1 MQVPLMAHMLAA
13 LTWTVDA
20 RVGLFGDA
28 APTPALAAAL
38 VAPRHPPVPSALFSS
53 VAHGWSSRAGAD
65 ARTRHAQTLLA
76 HSTWLAFLCDRWQV
90 LRTMGDAPMRALMQR
105 TLLHALRD
113 PAAMSR
119 HPLAVG
125 PTFRLLLLTLQVVLE
140 EDRGLEVSGGGVSG
154 HGAAHADGSD
164 GKGGGREAAAAL
176 IRLRDDALTAALW
189 WFSDMPSWMTMDD
202 AILEEAVLA
211 LEGFGALVGSGRLE
225 GLRVREE
232 DRGDAAAA
240 RDQSTAAAAAAA
252 AAAPGAA
259 GAVGSGG
266 CGMVKGSAQV
276 RRECALLAVLTAH
289 EAARLRLWANPVETE
304 RQYANT
310 MQVRHIPD
318 CPLLLR
324 QQTDC
329 DFRVSGSLHL
339 LRVEMNNMV
348 WRLCGRFAAG
358 QARADE
364 TQDEAQDQAPA
375 TRRRLPGAHGGLL
388 VERTRVRCVD
398 LGACGGAGS
407 G

>member
-1 MQVPLMAHMLAA
+1 MAHMLAA

-20 RVGLFGDA
+20 RLGLFGDA
-28 APTPALAAAL
+28 APTPVLAAAL
-38 VAPRHPPVPSALFSS
+38 VAPRHPPAPSALFSS
-53 VAHGWSSRAGAD
+53 VAHGWESRAGTD

-125 PTFRLLLLTLQVVLE
+125 PTFRLLLLSLQVVLE
-140 EDRGLEVSGGGVSG
+140 EGGGLEVSSGGGEDSG
-154 HGAAHADGSD
+154 HGATHTEGRE
-164 GKGGGREAAAAL
+164 GKGGGREAAVAL

-211 LEGFGALVGSGRLE
+211 LDGFGALVGSGRLE
-225 GLRVREE
+225 GLRSREK
-232 DRGDAAAA
+232 DKRDAVTA
-240 RDQSTAAAAAAA
+240 RDKCTAASAAV
-252 AAAPGAA
+252 

-266 CGMVKGSAQV
+266 FGAVKASAQV
-276 RRECALLAVLTAH
+276 RRECALLAALTAH

-310 MQVRHIPD
+310 MKVRRIP
-318 CPLLLR
+318 
-324 QQTDC
+324 
-329 DFRVSGSLHL
+329 
-339 LRVEMNNMV
+339 
-348 WRLCGRFAAG
+348 
-358 QARADE
+358 E
-364 TQDEAQDQAPA
+364 TA
-375 TRRRLPGAHGGLL
+375 T
-388 VERTRVRCVD
+388 CV
-398 LGACGGAGS
+398 
-407 G
+407 